1 MNGHLA
7 TDLAVATN
15 VVTTSLEPQ
24 PLNVGPASQGGAAHG
39 GPPPIAPGPG
49 GSFDAESPAPVIWQ
63 DFSPAAAP
71 AAEVDALGAAVSIR
85 FGQTMLHRD
94 QVVRLLDG
102 TLIRLDNPADAP
114 LDIYL
119 DGRLAARGVAV
130 IAQGKLC
137 VRVSEVISSASLPR
151 RAQASTHT
159 G

>member
-1 MNGHLA
+1 MNGHFA

-15 VVTTSLEPQ
+15 VVTASLQ
-24 PLNVGPASQGGAAHG
+24 PPPLHVGPASGGAAVQG
-39 GPPPIAPGPG
+39 GPPLVAPGPG
-49 GSFDAESPAPVIWQ
+49 GSFPAEAPAPVIWQ
-63 DFSPAAAP
+63 DFSTAGAP
-71 AAEVDALGAAVSIR
+71 AASDASGVAVSIR

-94 QVVRLLDG
+94 QVGRLQDG

-151 RAQASTHT
+151 RTQASTHP